1 MENKKK
7 IKYDTMISVKV
18 KKSQAEKLKKLADER
33 DTSQGAIIR
42 QWIEREV
49 NPTIEESEFRF
60 TAYKEGKN

>member
-42 QWIEREV
+42 QWIERE
-49 NPTIEESEFRF
+49 PT
-60 TAYKEGKN
+60 GK